1 MWASLAQLAR
11 FGMRP
16 QAGKLKMNI
25 YQHDGAD
32 AFQFVLNGE
41 LSGAAVQELRWRWET
56 ASSILNGKE
65 LTVDI
70 SGITD
75 ADDFGRALLSL
86 MRESGA
92 RFTASTPPAS
102 EDLARCFGLPTA
114 AHRSEP
120 LRTWSLR
127 RLVRLRNV

>member
-1 MWASLAQLAR
+1 
-11 FGMRP
+11 
-16 QAGKLKMNI
+16 MNI

-32 AFQFVLNGE
+32 AFQFVLSGE

-86 MRESGA
+86 MQESGA
-92 RFTASTPPAS
+92 RFTASSAPAS
-102 EDLARCFGLPTA
+102 EDLARRFGLPA
-114 AHRSEP
+114 ADRRSEP
-120 LRTWSLR
+120 IRTWSLR